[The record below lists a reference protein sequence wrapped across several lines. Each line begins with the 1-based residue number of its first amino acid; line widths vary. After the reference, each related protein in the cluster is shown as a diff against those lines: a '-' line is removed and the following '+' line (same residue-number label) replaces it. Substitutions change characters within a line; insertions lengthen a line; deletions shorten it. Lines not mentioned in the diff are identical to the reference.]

1 LLLTYFSGLH
11 ADYPFKE
18 LDMEILI
25 IALIVFVGLFSAF
38 LGDLLLAIFFK
49 KLDKSIASFILKF
62 KNIKPLVL
70 IKQLITHKL

>member
-1 LLLTYFSGLH
+1 
-11 ADYPFKE
+11 
-18 LDMEILI
+18 MEILI